1 MQTIL
6 GLVNSLSKDAN
17 DFDPEK
23 DHRHLPVQIGD
34 LSKIGLRQAQEFYFF
49 YNPQKT
55 ICNIYNRLAAIWK
68 ARFGALKKK
77 WPY

>member
-23 DHRHLPVQIGD
+23 DNRHLPVQIGD
-34 LSKIGLRQAQEFYFF
+34 LSKIGLRQAPEFFF
-49 YNPQKT
+49 LYNLQKNRFVISSTVWPQFEKQD
-55 ICNIYNRLAAIWK
+55 L
-68 ARFGALKKK
+68 FH
-77 WPY
+77 

>member
-6 GLVNSLSKDAN
+6 GLVNPISKDAN

-34 LSKIGLRQAQEFYFF
+34 KSKIGLRKAHEFFF
-49 YNPQKT
+49 LYNIQK
-55 ICNIYNRLAAIWK
+55 NDL
-68 ARFGALKKK
+68 
-77 WPY
+77 